1 MIEHDHVEPELE
13 IQEEQVW
20 EEYGGPQAPS
30 CEETKIPFPWGRQG
44 PVHPTTILDFFFFW
58 INTL

>member
-1 MIEHDHVEPELE
+1 MIEYDHAELKLE

-30 CEETKIPFPWGRQG
+30 CKEC
-44 PVHPTTILDFFFFW
+44 
-58 INTL
+58 